1 MEVVRQR
8 LLSFLHCSNL
18 NAFRRVQTTPVLWL
32 CCRALGFVG
41 ESRFLGGPGLRGGAA
56 CVLRLWH
63 ISGAY
68 RRWPWFFF
76 VELPWRC
83 VTLRQQCFRQQQ
95 LCFLTPHLPSHD
107 PQTFIGWFIS
117 VTL

>member
-1 MEVVRQR
+1 M
-8 LLSFLHCSNL
+8 
-18 NAFRRVQTTPVLWL
+18 
-32 CCRALGFVG
+32 
-41 ESRFLGGPGLRGGAA
+41 

-76 VELPWRC
+76 VELPRRC

-95 LCFLTPHLPSHD
+95 LCFFDAPPPFPRPPDFYWLVYIWYFLEFVCGFESSCCDVGHD
-107 PQTFIGWFIS
+107 ALVFKLLFDHVSSTHTVRALSW
-117 VTL
+117 